1 MFGKL
6 TKVKILILIGLVIG
20 LLLKSESVVDYLKPY
35 DETIPH
41 EDTKILVHKDKNEDK
56 QEKYEVQSKIAIMIL
71 NLGLEKETL
80 ELAKTLDKK
89 IEFGL
94 SIYTDN
100 LNQVSRDILNDQR
113 SLSLLLPTQSINSS
127 LNDPGPTA
135 LLASGKIADNSKKFQ
150 SVISK
155 LPSKEA
161 GLYLNYDS
169 IFTTR
174 KDQAANII
182 RMLEDYSDGF
192 KFFAYYDS
200 DNSKFLTK
208 LLESSTI
215 KSKAVV
221 ISRILDSSL
230 TQKDIVESLN
240 NLAELSLLRNEVV
253 IGAISPTKLS
263 ITTLNE
269 WLQSQGDKVQLFSIE
284 EILQQR
290 RKN

>member
-41 EDTKILVHKDKNEDK
+41 EDTKILVHKDKTEDK
-56 QEKYEVQSKIAIMIL
+56 QVKYEVQSKIAIIIL

-113 SLSLLLPTQSINSS
+113 SLSLLLPTQSINSA
-127 LNDPGPTA
+127 LNDPGPSA

-208 LLESSTI
+208 LLST
-215 KSKAVV
+215 SV
-221 ISRILDSSL
+221 ISNKTIVINSILDSSL
-230 TQKDIVESLN
+230 TQKDIIESLN
-240 NLAELSLLRNEVV
+240 NLAELSLLRNEIV

-263 ITTLNE
+263 ITTLNQ
-269 WLQSQGDKVQLFSIE
+269 WLQSQGEKVQLFSIE
-284 EILQQR
+284 EILQQK